1 MKKST
6 KRKPTKIKEGI
17 TTRKTKTGI
26 NVTIS
31 TNGRVLCTMRG
42 YNNNANVQKGLRA
55 LYNAL
60 YAASGN
66 IIYSSA
72 PDKFAVTDLTPKPK
86 KAAKK

>member
-1 MKKST
+1 MAKK
-6 KRKPTKIKEGI
+6 KVTKIKEGI

-55 LYNAL
+55 LRDAL
-60 YAASGN
+60 DKNSLFFQDVRM
-66 IIYSSA
+66 S
-72 PDKFAVTDLTPKPK
+72 KFAVTDLTPKPK
-86 KAAKK
+86 AKKKK